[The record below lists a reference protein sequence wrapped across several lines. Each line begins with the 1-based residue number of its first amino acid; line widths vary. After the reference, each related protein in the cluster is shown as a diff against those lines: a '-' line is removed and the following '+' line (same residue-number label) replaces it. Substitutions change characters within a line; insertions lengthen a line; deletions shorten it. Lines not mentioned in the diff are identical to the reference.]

1 MSDLLENWLRVTYY
15 ENVTL
20 IKKNI
25 SDNKILVELEKR
37 MNMRRRDFLISG
49 IGAAAIL
56 QTAGST
62 ALAQNRRRSREP
74 RIGIQLYAVRNDFS
88 KDVPGTIKNMAE
100 LGYQGVEFWGYGGT
114 PNVFQDWSAEKLRK
128 VLEDNK
134 IRCCGM
140 HINLSALSK
149 ENIETTI
156 KNNQVLRNRY
166 LNVASAGKMMESPE
180 TIKKF
185 ADLLNES
192 AKKLQEHRMRVGYH
206 CHGFDFKQ
214 VDGVTAWDTLF
225 GQVDKEVMM
234 QLDTGNCAEG
244 GGDPVAVLKKFP
256 GRAIT
261 LHVKEFKE
269 GPLKA
274 DNAVWK
280 EIIAT
285 CKELH
290 KTRWYIIEQGEASG
304 GGLDI
309 PRESL
314 KELKKLLA

>member
-1 MSDLLENWLRVTYY
+1 
-15 ENVTL
+15 
-20 IKKNI
+20 
-25 SDNKILVELEKR
+25 

-49 IGAAAIL
+49 LGAAAIL
-56 QTAGST
+56 HTAGSS
-62 ALAQNRRRSREP
+62 ALAQNARRRRGP
-74 RIGIQLYAVRNDFS
+74 RIGIQLYAVRKDFS
-88 KDVPGTIKNMAE
+88 KDVAGTIKNMAE
-100 LGYQGVEFWGYGGT
+100 LGYQGVEFYGYGGT
-114 PNVFQDWSAEKLRK
+114 EKVFQDWSAEKLRK
-128 VLEDNK
+128 VLDDNK
-134 IRCCGM
+134 ISCCGM

-156 KNNQVLRNRY
+156 KNNKILGNHY
-166 LNVASAGKMMESPE
+166 LNVAAAGNMMESPE

-185 ADLLNES
+185 AGILNES
-192 AKKLQEHRMRVGYH
+192 AKLLREHRMRVGYH
-206 CHGFDFKQ
+206 CHGFDFKK
-214 VDGVTAWDTLF
+214 VDGVSAWDMLY
-225 GQVDKEVMM
+225 GQVDKGVMM

-256 GRAIT
+256 RRATT

-280 EIIAT
+280 EIITA

-290 KTRWYIIEQGEASG
+290 RTRWYIIEQGESTG

-309 PRESL
+309 PRVSL
-314 KELKKLLA
+314 EEMKKLLK